1 MGILLSWPGLFKN
14 ANAGKSQGKQSGT
27 SRLKKTTEAWLTEVP
42 EGNSEV
48 HSSVGAVQPM
58 TRGPWLWGSHRA
70 PRAGESRLRLGR
82 RLEKGRTGSNAL
94 PIFKKNSGYLIFL

>member
-42 EGNSEV
+42 EGDSEV

-58 TRGPWLWGSHRA
+58 TQGPWLWGSHRA